1 MTDSARQHTEVEAV
15 ALLERAGVIGP
26 PVPVERLARMLG
38 ATVRY
43 EPFDGE
49 LSGLLYK
56 EDGRATIGVNAL
68 HAKARQRF
76 TIAHELGHLLLHERD
91 DLHIDRHFRI
101 RHRDEVSAQGT
112 DDAEMAANAFA
123 AALLMPAD
131 MLAADLVGQALDLE
145 DDVAIRRLAT
155 RYRVSLQALV
165 FRLTNLGFLR

>member
-1 MTDSARQHTEVEAV
+1 MTDPPRQRAELEA
-15 ALLERAGVIGP
+15 AGLLARAGTTAP

-38 ATVRY
+38 AAVRY
-43 EPFDGE
+43 EPFEGE
-49 LSGLLYK
+49 LSGLLYR
-56 EDGRATIGVNAL
+56 EDGHAVIGVNAL

-101 RHRDEVSAQGT
+101 RRRDEVSAQGT

-131 MLAADLVGQALDLE
+131 LLAADLAGRALDLE
-145 DDVAIRRLAT
+145 DDAAIRHLAT
-155 RYRVSLQALV
+155 RYRVSQQALTL
-165 FRLTNLGFLR
+165 RLTNLGFLR